1 MSGLTKLSAV
11 RSACGRSIKPMI
23 SSLILLSIAALGIMA
38 ALALFLSLKWEF
50 RSQTKKNR
58 ARMDEFQARLQT
70 ATQRTV
76 VEPESPAPMRLRSG
90 MNISKRVQ
98 ALRLLR
104 RGEDISHV
112 AAALGVPRREVELLI
127 RVQKLSAQRAAGAG
141 RS

>member
-1 MSGLTKLSAV
+1 MV
-11 RSACGRSIKPMI
+11 P
-23 SSLILLSIAALGIMA
+23 SLILMVLVALGMIA
-38 ALALFLSLKWEF
+38 ALALFLSLKSEF

-58 ARMDEFQARLQT
+58 ARMDELQQRVQT
-70 ATQRTV
+70 ATSQRIAP
-76 VEPESPAPMRLRSG
+76 EPESPAPQSIQLRSG
-90 MNISKRVQ
+90 MNMSKRVQ

-127 RVQKLSAQRAAGAG
+127 RVQKLSAQRAASAG